1 MAQHSG
7 WMAEQYLQSYDT
19 NFFMNHINT
28 IIFDLGGVLIDW
40 NPEYLYKKIFSNE
53 KDMHF
58 FLDNI
63 CTKEWNEQQDAGY
76 PIKQA
81 TSDLVKKH
89 PKYINEINA
98 YYTRWR
104 EMFGDHDEHSVSIL
118 QKLYK
123 EKKYR
128 LLALTNWSAETF
140 YHAKEFYPFLDYF
153 EGIVVSGDEKL
164 KKPDYNFYQVLLDRY
179 NVNASEAV
187 FIDDAFINIEAANDL
202 DFHTIH
208 FLSASQMETDLKNI
222 DVL

>member
-1 MAQHSG
+1 M
-7 WMAEQYLQSYDT
+7 
-19 NFFMNHINT
+19 
-28 IIFDLGGVLIDW
+28 
-40 NPEYLYKKIFSNE
+40 KKIHLIKIFVIYLFFFSIGNA
-53 KDMHF
+53 
-58 FLDNI
+58 
-63 CTKEWNEQQDAGY
+63 TQQD
-76 PIKQA
+76 
-81 TSDLVKKH
+81 
-89 PKYINEINA
+89 
-98 YYTRWR
+98 YY
-104 EMFGDHDEHSVSIL
+104 EEGI
-118 QKLYK
+118 KLYK

-208 FLSASQMETDLKNI
+208 FLSASQMETELKNVE
-222 DVL
+222 VL